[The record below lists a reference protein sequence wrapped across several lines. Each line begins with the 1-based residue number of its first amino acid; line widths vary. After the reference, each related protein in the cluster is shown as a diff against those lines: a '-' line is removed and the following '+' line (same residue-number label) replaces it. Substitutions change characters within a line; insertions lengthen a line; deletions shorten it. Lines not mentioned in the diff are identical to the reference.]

1 MAKRKLQQYAEVNTF
16 SNVVQPAYDLIQ
28 KGHALKGKWSQD
40 HFNNDH
46 PIVLELGCGKGE
58 YTINL
63 AERTPGKNFI
73 GVDRKGARIWT
84 GSKYALENSLNNV
97 AFLRID
103 VRALELLFDPGEV
116 DEIWITFP
124 DPQPKKWQAKRRLTH
139 PRFIDQYTKLLK
151 PGGHIH
157 LKTDNLDF
165 HNYTLAVLEDMKCE
179 ILNQTNDLYT
189 AEGPEEATLVQT
201 YYEKKFLKE
210 GLPITYLKFKI
221 Q

>member
-16 SNVVQPAYDLIQ
+16 QNVIQPAYDLIQ
-28 KGHALKGKWSQD
+28 DGHELRGKWSQN

-58 YTINL
+58 YTISLAQNNL
-63 AERTPGKNFI
+63 QKNFI

-84 GSKYALENSLNNV
+84 GSKYALENKLKNV
-97 AFLRID
+97 AFLRVDIR
-103 VRALELLFDPGEV
+103 VLELLFDQGEV

-139 PRFIDQYTKLLK
+139 PRFLEQYLKVLK
-151 PGGHIH
+151 PGGYIH

-165 HNYTLAVLEDMKCE
+165 HEYTLEVLEEMKYT
-179 ILNQTNDLYT
+179 ILDQTKDLY
-189 AEGPEEATLVQT
+189 GDGGFIEAASVQT
-201 YYEKKFLKE
+201 FYERKFLDE
-210 GLPITYLKFKI
+210 GLPITYLKFRI
-221 Q
+221 H